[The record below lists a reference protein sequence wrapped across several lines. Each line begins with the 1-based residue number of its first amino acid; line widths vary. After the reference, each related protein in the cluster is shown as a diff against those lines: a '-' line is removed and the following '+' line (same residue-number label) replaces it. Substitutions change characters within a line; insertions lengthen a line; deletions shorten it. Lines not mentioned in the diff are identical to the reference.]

1 MVKIIPM
8 AGAGQRFVNEGYKTP
23 KPLLPINNQAMVIA
37 AADSL
42 PQSEKTIFIC
52 QSDHV
57 EQFGLT
63 AALSSYGEISTVEGL
78 TEGQAC
84 TCMIASEQIS
94 ANEEII
100 IGASDNGLIYDKELF
115 QNLRQEADVLVFG
128 FTANPAVIQK
138 PEAYGWIQVDSN
150 NNVTGVSVKKAIS
163 DTPLNDWAV
172 VGAFYFKRN
181 QDFMNAVNQMI
192 MNNTRINN
200 EFYVDECINNAISMG
215 LKVKL
220 MPVEHYICWGT
231 PNDYETYIYWQKYY
245 QQELPKYLK
254 YNIKRL
260 II

>member
-8 AGAGQRFVNEGYKTP
+8 AGAGQRFVDAGYTTP

-42 PQSEKTIFIC
+42 PHSEKTIFIC
-52 QSDHV
+52 QAPHV
-57 EQFGLT
+57 KQFGLQQ
-63 AALSSYGEISTVEGL
+63 ALSSYGEIATVEGL

-94 ANEEII
+94 ADDEII

-128 FTANPAVIQK
+128 FTGNPAVTQK
-138 PEAYGWIQVDSN
+138 PEAYGWIQVDDN
-150 NNVTGVSVKKAIS
+150 NNVKGVSVKKAIS
-163 DTPLNDWAV
+163 DTPINDWAV
-172 VGAFYFKRN
+172 VGAFYFKQN
-181 QDFMNAVNQMI
+181 KDFMDAVNQMI
-192 MNNTRINN
+192 ANNTRINN
-200 EFYVDECINNAISMG
+200 EFYVDECINNAIAMG

-231 PNDYETYIYWQKYY
+231 PNDYETYLYWQKYY
-245 QQELPKYLK
+245 TKELPKYLK
-254 YNIKRL
+254 
-260 II
+260 

>member
-8 AGAGQRFVNEGYKTP
+8 AGAGQRFVDAGYTIP

-42 PQSEKTIFIC
+42 PQSKKNIFIC
-52 QSDHV
+52 QASHV
-57 EQFGLT
+57 EQFGLEK
-63 AALSSYGEISTVEGL
+63 ALSSYGEIVTVDGL

-84 TCMIASEQIS
+84 TCIIASEVID

-115 QNLRQEADVLVFG
+115 ETLRQEADVLVFG
-128 FTANPAVIQK
+128 FTGNPTVIQK
-138 PEAYGWIQVDSN
+138 PEAYGWIKIDDSQD
-150 NNVTGVSVKKAIS
+150 VLGISVKKPIS
-163 DTPLNDWAV
+163 DTPLNDWAI

-181 QDFMNAVNQMI
+181 QDFMCAVNQMI
-192 MNNTRINN
+192 SNNTRINN
-200 EFYVDECINNAISMG
+200 EFYVDECINNAIQIG

-231 PNDYETYIYWQKYY
+231 PNDYETYNYWQQYY
-245 QQELPKYLK
+245 KKELPKYLK
-254 YNIKRL
+254 
-260 II
+260 